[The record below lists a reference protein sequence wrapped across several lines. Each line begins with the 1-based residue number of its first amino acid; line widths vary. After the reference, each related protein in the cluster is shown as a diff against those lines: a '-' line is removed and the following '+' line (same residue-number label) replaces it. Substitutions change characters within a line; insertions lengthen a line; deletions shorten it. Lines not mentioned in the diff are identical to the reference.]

1 MKRLLISAAALTL
14 LGGPAAFADQDQD
27 HHDHS
32 QHQNGGGQ
40 SQGHG
45 SSGNSSG
52 GQQQQ
57 QQQQSSHQTGGSNGG
72 ASHTSQP
79 QGGGRP
85 DWNAYYRSNPDL
97 QKAYRQNQQSSTY
110 HESVDAFAERH
121 YAEHGKAEGRNLPTL
136 QGQQYPQGQGGW
148 QGRGGNDNRYQ
159 GQGQQ
164 RWQGGDR
171 GGVRDY
177 RSFQRNTFAQHRY
190 RLPAFRWPRG
200 FEYRR
205 FTFGQYLPRAFFGQ
219 DYWLY
224 DYSDYG
230 LPYPPPGTAWVR
242 YGPDALLIDRES
254 GEIVQVIYGVFYSSD
269 APARPAWAREDS
281 PPGSLLFRA
290 QP

>member
-14 LGGPAAFADQDQD
+14 LGAPAAFAQQDQD
-27 HHDHS
+27 HHDHQS
-32 QHQNGGGQ
+32 GGQ
-40 SQGHG
+40 WQGHG
-45 SSGNSSG
+45 NSGNTSG

-57 QQQQSSHQTGGSNGG
+57 QQQTSHQSGGSSGG
-72 ASHTSQP
+72 SSHTSQP

-85 DWNAYYRSNPDL
+85 DWNAYYRNNADL
-97 QKAYRQNQQSSTY
+97 QRAYRQNQQSSTY

-121 YAEHGKAEGRNLPTL
+121 YREHGQTEGRSLPTI
-136 QGQQYPQGQGGW
+136 QGA
-148 QGRGGNDNRYQ
+148 
-159 GQGQQ
+159 GQGQSHPGMRYDQSSGWISGQSRGQDRYGNQGQ

-171 GGVRDY
+171 GGARDY
-177 RSFQRNTFAQHRY
+177 RSFQRNTWAQQRY
-190 RLPAFRWPRG
+190 RLPAYRWPRG

-242 YGPDALLIDRES
+242 YGPDALLIDRDS
-254 GEIVQVIYGVFYSSD
+254 GEIVQVIYGVFY
-269 APARPAWAREDS
+269 
-281 PPGSLLFRA
+281 
-290 QP
+290 